1 MKHLA
6 AECDNKGKKKTG
18 KGTKKGSMRE
28 KQREKRRRKIG
39 SKKRR
44 IIPS

>member
-1 MKHLA
+1 MKHVA
-6 AECDNKGKKKTG
+6 SECDNEGRKKTG
-18 KGTKKGSMRE
+18 KGTKKGSVRE
-28 KQREKRRRKIG
+28 KQTEKRRRKIG